1 MGEKEEANQMKL
13 DSASAEF
20 RMYPGKALHSRDPRK
35 KQVLRALKHLTGC
48 SRVTFLYEL
57 KDGSFQAHCLKGNGK
72 KYESLGYHRIS
83 KQEVEALGK

>member
-1 MGEKEEANQMKL
+1 MRV

-20 RMYPGKALHSRDPRK
+20 RMYPGKAVNSKNPRK
-35 KQVLRALKHLTGC
+35 PSVCRAFKQLTGC